1 MCIVFI
7 YQRLCQIRAT
17 KPFAIVKT
25 ERIVSIFQLNHF
37 LYPLKIR
44 VSTLHRFFHKH
55 CQRHNGPE
63 GWVLLTKVTSLGHIT
78 SSNTNL
84 DQTSSESRPC
94 INFKISIKH
103 HHFDK
108 TKPESRPTM
117 NLIAKTKHQQQ
128 NNNQTSASKSCRNIN
143 FKILNKPWN
152 LVLKVRTKT

>member
-1 MCIVFI
+1 MCQIFPTQTWGFSKGNVGQMSYSWLGDVSKT
-7 YQRLCQIRAT
+7 YQRAPCMTCDVSAIRC
-17 KPFAIVKT
+17 
-25 ERIVSIFQLNHF
+25 
-37 LYPLKIR
+37 
-44 VSTLHRFFHKH
+44 KH

-63 GWVLLTKVTSLGHIT
+63 GWVLLTKVTPLGHIT

-84 DQTSSESRPC
+84 NQTSSESRPC
-94 INFKISIKH
+94 INFKISTKH